1 MEGPV
6 EDPGPPGGREVRL
19 GGAGITTV
27 PSHAGL
33 HGVGGR
39 GQGRGRILS
48 FVISFVISLVRL
60 TSPWDGPGRRAKG
73 NASPQSHHEFSLG
86 FGVKYR

>member
-1 MEGPV
+1 VLDFLSTTDVGRWVPAEE
-6 EDPGPPGGREVRL
+6 EDAVSEVL
-19 GGAGITTV
+19 EQEVGITTV

-48 FVISFVISLVRL
+48 FVIQRVSTKPS
-60 TSPWDGPGRRAKG
+60 
-73 NASPQSHHEFSLG
+73 
-86 FGVKYR
+86 